1 MAERKKR
8 DYKKE
13 YREYGGKPEHIK
25 ERSERNKARRMMGL
39 KVGDPREVDHIK
51 PLSKGG
57 SNSKRN
63 LRVVSRKTNRRKGA
77 KYNGGGGK
85 YKGGKRIK

>member
-1 MAERKKR
+1 MAKKR

-13 YREYGGKPEHIK
+13 YRDYGGKPEHIK
-25 ERSERNKARRMMGL
+25 ERAARNKARRMMGL

-57 SNSKRN
+57 SNKKEN
-63 LRVVSRKTNRRKGA
+63 LRIVSRKTNRKKGA
-77 KYNGGGGK
+77 K
-85 YKGGKRIK
+85 